1 MFWENGD
8 YGENGDTVKR
18 GLHTLLHVC
27 IELHVYP
34 MTFQKG
40 SNLGP
45 FPQ

>member
-8 YGENGDTVKR
+8 YGDTVKR

-27 IELHVYP
+27 IELVYP